1 MATQWCDNMFV
12 YSQDYTRQSKLAT
25 SYLAELNKLCV
36 RDYGK
41 PYFPVQIVCL
51 DLDAYAASRT
61 GDNDATMDAAAG
73 MADWQK
79 NHSSNNRHLLIELRF
94 GYRSASNF
102 DLGNMKQ
109 KVSHSRD
116 ILNPER
122 INEQVVFIYEPNVAA
137 QAINYF
143 SRLSIQDREVRS
155 WKAMD
160 VEGFSNYIVDSATLP
175 YEAENDLDKL
185 VKELKQKFE
194 EGGLSALD
202 SLLKYWIEQMEKYNL
217 RYKHAESDA
226 IAKSMLIYLQT
237 ISFQKDTFEDE
248 YLALRIEEITRFL
261 QSERFVFVKNN
272 S

>member
-1 MATQWCDNMFV
+1 MFV
-12 YSQDYTRQSKLAT
+12 YSPDFTRQSKLAT
-25 SYLAELNKLCV
+25 SCLAELNELCE

-41 PYFPVQIVCL
+41 SYFPVSVVCL
-51 DLDAYAASRT
+51 DLDAYEASCT
-61 GDNDATMDAAAG
+61 GNNDATMDAATG

-94 GYRSASNF
+94 GYRSTSNF
-102 DLGNMKQ
+102 DLGNMKK

-137 QAINYF
+137 QAKNYF
-143 SRLSIQDREVRS
+143 SRLSRQDSEVRT

-160 VEGFSNYIVDSATLP
+160 VEGFGNYIVDSTTLP

-185 VKELKQKFE
+185 VKELRQKFD

-226 IAKSMLIYLQT
+226 VAKSMLTYLQT
-237 ISFQKDTFEDE
+237 LSFTKGTYEDE
-248 YLALRIEEITRFL
+248 YLALRIEEINSFI
-261 QSERFVFVKNN
+261 QSE
-272 S
+272 

>member
-12 YSQDYTRQSKLAT
+12 YSQDFTCQSKLAT
-25 SYLAELNKLCV
+25 SCLAELNELCE

-41 PYFPVQIVCL
+41 SYFPVSIVCL
-51 DLDAYAASRT
+51 DLDAYETSCT
-61 GDNDATMDAAAG
+61 GNNDATMDAAAG
-73 MADWQK
+73 MADWQR

-94 GYRSASNF
+94 GYRSTSNF

-137 QAINYF
+137 QASNYF
-143 SRLSIQDREVRS
+143 SRLSRQDSEVRT

-160 VEGFSNYIVDSATLP
+160 VEGFGNYIVDSATLP

-185 VKELKQKFE
+185 VKELSQKFD

-202 SLLKYWIEQMEKYNL
+202 SLLKYWIEQMDKYNL

-226 IAKSMLIYLQT
+226 VARSMLTYLQT
-237 ISFQKDTFEDE
+237 ISFQKGTFEGE
-248 YLALRIEEITRFL
+248 YLAMRIEEITRFV
-261 QSERFVFVKNN
+261 QSE
-272 S
+272 

>member
-1 MATQWCDNMFV
+1 MFV
-12 YSQDYTRQSKLAT
+12 FSPDFTRQSKLAT
-25 SYLAELNKLCV
+25 SYLAELNELCE

-41 PYFPVQIVCL
+41 SYFPMSVVCL
-51 DLDAYAASRT
+51 DLDAYEASST
-61 GDNDATMDAAAG
+61 GNNDATMDAAAG
-73 MADWQK
+73 MADWQM

-94 GYRSASNF
+94 GYRSTSNF

-109 KVSHSRD
+109 KVTHSRN
-116 ILNPER
+116 ILTPER

-137 QAINYF
+137 QASNYF
-143 SRLSIQDREVRS
+143 SRLSRQDSEVRT

-160 VEGFSNYIVDSATLP
+160 VEGFGSYIVDRATLP

-185 VKELKQKFE
+185 VKELRQKFD

-226 IAKSMLIYLQT
+226 VAKSMLTYLQT
-237 ISFQKDTFEDE
+237 ISLQKGTFEGE
-248 YLALRIEEITRFL
+248 YLAMRIEEISRFI
-261 QSERFVFVKNN
+261 QSE
-272 S
+272 